1 MKILPPRLPSPL
13 TGEGEGGGEQQVEFC
28 KIQSLKGEKLMSEL
42 RLNPKYTE
50 AISMLVNRSPYF
62 SLLSMEI
69 KDLEWGNSVLEVALE
84 EKHLQPFGYVH
95 GGAIASVMDAATFW
109 AVFPQVKDGM
119 GLTTVEIKVN
129 FLAPVKE
136 GKLVA
141 KGRCIKIG
149 KTLALGDATIY
160 DGNGNL
166 LGHGTATMMIV
177 PDLKVEGQENLPPK
191 KI

>member
-1 MKILPPRLPSPL
+1 
-13 TGEGEGGGEQQVEFC
+13 
-28 KIQSLKGEKLMSEL
+28 MSDSK
-42 RLNPKYTE
+42 LNPQYIQV
-50 AISMLVNRSPYF
+50 ISDTVNQSPYF

-69 KDLEWGNSVLEVALE
+69 KDLEWGSSVLEVKLG

-95 GGAIASVMDAATFW
+95 GGVIASVMDATAFW
-109 AVFPQVKDGM
+109 AVFPQVEEGM

-129 FLAPVKE
+129 FLAPVQK

-160 DGNGNL
+160 DEKGNL
-166 LGHGTATMMIV
+166 IAHGTATMMIV
-177 PDLKVEGQENLPPK
+177 PNLKVEGQENLPPK

>member
-1 MKILPPRLPSPL
+1 
-13 TGEGEGGGEQQVEFC
+13 
-28 KIQSLKGEKLMSEL
+28 MSEP

-50 AISMLVNRSPYF
+50 AISKVVNRSPYF
-62 SLLSMEI
+62 SLLSMKI
-69 KDLEWGNSVLEVALE
+69 KELEWGTSVLEIELE

-129 FLAPVKE
+129 FLAPVRE
-136 GKLVA
+136 GKLLA

-166 LGHGTATMMIV
+166 LAHGTATMMIV

-191 KI
+191 QI

>member
-1 MKILPPRLPSPL
+1 
-13 TGEGEGGGEQQVEFC
+13 
-28 KIQSLKGEKLMSEL
+28 MSESQ
-42 RLNPKYTE
+42 LNPKYTK
-50 AISMLVNRSPYF
+50 AISNVVNQSPYF
-62 SLLSMEI
+62 SLLSMKI
-69 KDLEWGNSVLEVALE
+69 KDLEWGTSVLEVQLE
-84 EKHLQPFGYVH
+84 EKHLQPFGFVH

-160 DGNGNL
+160 DAKGNL
-166 LGHGTATMMIV
+166 LAHGTATMMIV

>member
-1 MKILPPRLPSPL
+1 M
-13 TGEGEGGGEQQVEFC
+13 
-28 KIQSLKGEKLMSEL
+28 LKP
-42 RLNPKYTE
+42 RLNPKYTK
-50 AISMLVNRSPYF
+50 AISNIVNRSPYF
-62 SLLSMEI
+62 SLLSMKI
-69 KDLEWGNSVLEVALE
+69 KELEWGTSDLEVELD

-129 FLAPVKE
+129 FLAPVRE
-136 GKLVA
+136 GRLVV

-160 DGNGNL
+160 DAKGNL
-166 LGHGTATMMIV
+166 LAHGTATMMIV
-177 PDLKVEGQENLPPK
+177 PGLKVEGQDNLPPK
-191 KI
+191 LI

>member
-1 MKILPPRLPSPL
+1 MPFEPFNHVIPL
-13 TGEGEGGGEQQVEFC
+13 
-28 KIQSLKGEKLMSEL
+28 LKGEIAMSEFQ
-42 RLNPKYTE
+42 LNPRYTE
-50 AISMLVNRSPYF
+50 AISNVVNQSPYF
-62 SLLSMEI
+62 SLLSMKI
-69 KDLEWGNSVLEVALE
+69 KDLEWGSSVLEVGLE

-129 FLAPVKE
+129 FLAPVRK

-149 KTLALGDATIY
+149 KTLALGDATIH
-160 DGNGNL
+160 DANGNI

-177 PDLKVEGQENLPPK
+177 PGLKVEGQEDLPPK
-191 KI
+191 LI

>member
-1 MKILPPRLPSPL
+1 
-13 TGEGEGGGEQQVEFC
+13 
-28 KIQSLKGEKLMSEL
+28 MSEPQ
-42 RLNPKYTE
+42 LNPKYIET
-50 AISMLVNRSPYF
+50 ISSVVNQSPYF
-62 SLLSMEI
+62 SLLSMKI
-69 KDLEWGNSVLEVALE
+69 KDLEWGTSALEVELE

-109 AVFPQVKDGM
+109 AAFPQVKDGM

-129 FLAPVKE
+129 FLAPVKK

-160 DGNGNL
+160 DEKGNL
-166 LGHGTATMMIV
+166 LAHGTATMMIV

>member
-1 MKILPPRLPSPL
+1 
-13 TGEGEGGGEQQVEFC
+13 
-28 KIQSLKGEKLMSEL
+28 MSDP
-42 RLNPKYTE
+42 RLNPKYIE
-50 AISMLVNRSPYF
+50 AISKIVNRSPYF
-62 SLLSMEI
+62 SLLSMKI
-69 KDLEWGNSVLEVALE
+69 KELEWGTSVLEVELE

-129 FLAPVKE
+129 FLAPVRE
-136 GKLVA
+136 GKLLA

-166 LGHGTATMMIV
+166 LAHGTATMMIV

-191 KI
+191 QI

>member
-1 MKILPPRLPSPL
+1 
-13 TGEGEGGGEQQVEFC
+13 
-28 KIQSLKGEKLMSEL
+28 MSES
-42 RLNPKYTE
+42 RLNPKYKE
-50 AISMLVNRSPYF
+50 AISNVVNQSPYF
-62 SLLSMEI
+62 SLLSMKI
-69 KDLEWGNSVLEVALE
+69 KDLEWGTSVLEVELE

-95 GGAIASVMDAATFW
+95 GGAIASVIDAATFW

-129 FLAPVKE
+129 YLVPVRE

-141 KGRCIKIG
+141 KGRCIKMG
-149 KTLALGDATIY
+149 RTLALGEATIY
-160 DGNGNL
+160 DAKGNL
-166 LGHGTATMMIV
+166 LAHGTATMMIV